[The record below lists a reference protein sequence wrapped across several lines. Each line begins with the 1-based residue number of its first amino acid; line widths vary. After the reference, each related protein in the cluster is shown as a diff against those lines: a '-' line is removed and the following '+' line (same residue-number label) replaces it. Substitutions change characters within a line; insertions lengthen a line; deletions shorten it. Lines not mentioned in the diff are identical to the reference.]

1 MYGLD
6 THKTPMPEPP
16 YLWQVKSSQCS
27 VNCHFPG
34 NIQRD
39 TIAHSQ
45 NFMDNSIGVG
55 HGVSVSQ
62 AGMLRLANDSVNFS
76 LYIFFK
82 EMGVSIKFYILM
94 LSSKGIEIVFQTSLL
109 LFHPAS

>member
-1 MYGLD
+1 MNLGM
-6 THKTPMPEPP
+6 HH
-16 YLWQVKSSQCS
+16 YLWQVESIKLG
-27 VNCHFPG
+27 VNCNFPG
-34 NIQRD
+34 RIQRD
-39 TIAHSQ
+39 DVAHPLDL
-45 NFMDNSIGVG
+45 MDDSIGVG

-62 AGMLRLANDSVNFS
+62 AGMLRLANHSVNFS